1 MAKLQPVI
9 VRNVS
14 RGAPLFS
21 GGFLATAWRD
31 RLVGLMGRRSLGP
44 DEGLVIRPCESI
56 HTLWMRFPIDVVFL
70 DAGGTVVAVFP
81 RVRPFRLRFGGGWA
95 HAVVEGPLG
104 MIERSGTRTG
114 DRIVLENR
122 AAPCNPSTS

>member
-9 VRNVS
+9 ARNVS
-14 RGAPLFS
+14 RGTPLFS

-31 RLVGLMGRRSLGP
+31 RLVGLMGRRSLGR

-56 HTLWMRFPIDVVFL
+56 HTLWMRFSIDVVFL

-81 RVRPFRLRFGGGWA
+81 CVPPFRLRFGGWRA
-95 HAVVEGPLG
+95 HAVVEGPPG

-114 DRIVLENR
+114 DRIVLEKS
-122 AAPCNPSTS
+122 AAPGSP